1 MGDQINKNRLFYAS
15 CIALIVTSM
24 TFAIRARLETVF
36 GSDFG
41 LTSEE
46 LGFAFGPAFW
56 GFTLAMV
63 IGGPLVDI
71 FGMKRIMWLAF
82 LGHAAG
88 ILLTILATDFIT
100 LFIGTLLTGLGNGM
114 VEAACNPLVAT
125 MYPKEKPRCSTDSTY
140 GFPEELLLAVW

>member
-15 CIALIVTSM
+15 CIALIVTAM
-24 TFAIRARLETVF
+24 TFAIRARLENVF

-41 LTSEE
+41 LTSEQ

-71 FGMKRIMWLAF
+71 F
-82 LGHAAG
+82 
-88 ILLTILATDFIT
+88 
-100 LFIGTLLTGLGNGM
+100 
-114 VEAACNPLVAT
+114 
-125 MYPKEKPRCSTDSTY
+125 
-140 GFPEELLLAVW
+140 